1 MIRKLAKPK
10 EYPFEWIDVIDPD
23 KEELHKVASE
33 HKLHESSVQDCLQP
47 DHLPKYEIVGDYT
60 FFILRIYTSET
71 SIEADTVQELT
82 DKIAIFI
89 SNNCII
95 TIHKYDW
102 VEIESIRDVQI
113 KNGRYNTV
121 RQVLNEIIKQGLLT
135 FEGPAIKL
143 TKAIENYETRVFLK
157 QKQISLLKGLYFVK
171 RKVDVIRRLI
181 ILTYEI
187 IDKIDDPKT
196 GDTYTRDT
204 RDLYIRLRSIYDSLS
219 ENTNHLLQIYFSISS
234 QRTNEII
241 RVLTI
246 FSVFFMPLTFIVGI
260 YGMNFDFMPE
270 LGWKLGYPGVLFIMA
285 VITACIYL
293 WFKRK
298 NWL

>member
-1 MIRKLAKPK
+1 MIRKLARQN
-10 EYPFEWIDVIDPD
+10 EYPFGWIDVIDPD

-95 TIHKYDW
+95 TIHRYDW
-102 VEIESIRDVQI
+102 AEIGTIRDVQI
-113 KNGRYNTV
+113 KNGRFDNVY
-121 RQVLNEIIKQGLLT
+121 QVLNEIIKQGLLT

-181 ILTYEI
+181 ILSYEI

-196 GDTYTRDT
+196 GNTYTRDT
-204 RDLYIRLRSIYDSLS
+204 RDLYIRLRSMYDSLS

-270 LGWKLGYPGVLFIMA
+270 LEWKLGYPVVIFIMA
-285 VITACIYL
+285 IITVCIYL

-298 NWL
+298 DWL

>member
-1 MIRKLAKPK
+1 MIRKLARPN

-102 VEIESIRDVQI
+102 AEIESIRDVQI

-121 RQVLNEIIKQGLLT
+121 HQVLNEIIKQGLLT

-181 ILTYEI
+181 ILSYEI

-196 GDTYTRDT
+196 GNTYTRDT
-204 RDLYIRLRSIYDSLS
+204 RDLYIRLRSMYDSLAD
-219 ENTNHLLQIYFSISS
+219 NTNHLLQIYFSISS

-270 LGWKLGYPGVLFIMA
+270 LEWKLGYPVVIFIMA
-285 VITACIYL
+285 IITVCIYL

-298 NWL
+298 DWL